1 VSGSGSQ
8 ADEQHEFKAEVNAL
22 LRLVTNSLYTNRE
35 IFLRELIS
43 NASDALDRARFQ
55 ALVTPGLRGK
65 DEKPEITIIADEARG
80 MLSIEDNGIGMSRE
94 EAIEDLGTIAHSGTV
109 RFIEAMQAEQAAG
122 HEPDLDLIGQF
133 GVGFYS
139 ALIVA
144 DRIDVHSLSARP
156 DEDAVKWTSSGD
168 GTFSVGPSDRN
179 TRGTRIDLHLKDDSK
194 DFLQRFRVESIVRR
208 YSNYVMHPIKFRAV
222 GEDGE
227 PRGDSEQI
235 NEASAF
241 WSRRASDLKDEDYEA
256 FYKHVMGGFVL
267 PTDKPLARLHVSLD
281 APIQFHA
288 VLLVPGRAPADLFM
302 EDRRALQLYAKR
314 ILVMENCDTLLPTY
328 LRFFRGVVDSEDLP
342 LNVSREMLQEH
353 KTVSAIRRQL
363 TRKALNLLTD
373 TAKDD
378 PETYEKIWGEFG
390 AVIKEG
396 LHVDAAHRDQL
407 LELLRYPTCSSD
419 GKLLSLAQYV
429 EAMPEDQ
436 DAIYYAVG
444 HSSANLAASPHLE
457 ACRARGHETLLMTDP
472 IDEWVVQDLKEYKG
486 KPLRS
491 VTREEAD
498 TGKPKDDEK
507 EEAADPGE
515 LAPAIDKAREV
526 LGERVRDVRP
536 SKRLT
541 DSAACLVDPKD
552 GLSRNME
559 RILRMANQEVPSRPR
574 ILELNP
580 GHAFVQAVNELAKK
594 SPEDPRL
601 PTWIELLH
609 DQANLAEGV
618 VQDPPGVVKRLQ
630 SVLEA
635 VAAQK

>member
-1 VSGSGSQ
+1 VAQ
-8 ADEQHEFKAEVNAL
+8 PDEQHEFKAEVNAL

-55 ALVTPGLRGK
+55 ALVTPDLRGK
-65 DEKPEITIIADEARG
+65 DEKPRITITTDEARG
-80 MLSIEDNGIGMSRE
+80 VLSIEDNGIGMSRA

-109 RFIEAMQAEQAAG
+109 RFIEAMQAKQAAG
-122 HEPDLDLIGQF
+122 QEPDPDLIGQF

-144 DRIDVHSLSARP
+144 DRVDVYSLSARP
-156 DEDAVKWTSSGD
+156 DEDAVKWSSTGR
-168 GTFSVGPSDRN
+168 GTFSVGPADRAS
-179 TRGTRIDLHLKDDSK
+179 RGTRVELHLKGDAK
-194 DFLQRFRVESIVRR
+194 EFVQRFRVESIVRR
-208 YSNYVMHPIKFRAV
+208 YSNYVMHPIMFQAV
-222 GEDGE
+222 GEDGK
-227 PRGDSEQI
+227 PTGDPEQI

-241 WSRRASDLKDEDYEA
+241 WARRPSDLKDEDYEA

-267 PTDKPLARLHVSLD
+267 PTDKPLARLHASLD

-314 ILVMENCDTLLPTY
+314 ILVMEDCDTLLPTY

-363 TRKALNLLTD
+363 TRKSLNLLTE

-378 PETYEKIWGEFG
+378 PETHEKIWREFG

-396 LHVDAAHRDQL
+396 LHTDTAHHDQL
-407 LELLRYPTCSSD
+407 LELLRYPTCASD
-419 GKLLSLAQYV
+419 GKLVSLAQYV
-429 EAMPEDQ
+429 ETMPEDQ
-436 DAIYYAVG
+436 GAIYYAVG
-444 HSSANLAASPHLE
+444 QSSANLAASPHLE
-457 ACRARGHETLLMTDP
+457 ACRDRGHETLLMTDP
-472 IDEWVVQDLKEYKG
+472 IDEWVVQDLIEYKG

-491 VTREEAD
+491 VTREEV
-498 TGKPKDDEK
+498 DESEKK
-507 EEAADPGE
+507 EGEAEETVDPGE
-515 LAPAIDKAREV
+515 LAPAIDKAREL
-526 LGERVRDVRP
+526 LGERIRDVRP
-536 SKRLT
+536 SKRLK

-552 GLSRNME
+552 GLTRNME

-580 GHAFVQAVNELAKK
+580 GHPFVQAVNELAKE

-601 PTWIELLH
+601 ATWVELLH

-618 VQDPPGVVKRLQ
+618 VHDPPGVVKRLQ

-635 VAAQK
+635 VATQK

>member
-1 VSGSGSQ
+1 MSDSVSQ
-8 ADEQHEFKAEVNAL
+8 PDEQHEFKAEVNAL

-35 IFLRELIS
+35 IFLRELVS

-55 ALVTPGLRGK
+55 ALVTPELRGK
-65 DEKPEITIIADEARG
+65 DETPRITITADEARG
-80 MLSIEDNGIGMSRE
+80 VLSVEDNGIGMSRA

-109 RFIEAMQAEQAAG
+109 RFIEAMQARQAAG
-122 HEPDLDLIGQF
+122 QEPDLDLIGQF

-144 DRIDVHSLSARP
+144 DRVDVYTLSAHP
-156 DEDAVKWTSSGD
+156 GEAGVKWSTTGQGS
-168 GTFSVGPSDRN
+168 FSIGPADRD
-179 TRGTRIDLHLKDDSK
+179 TRGTRVELHLKDDAK
-194 DFLQRFRVESIVRR
+194 EFLQRFRLESIVRR
-208 YSNYVMHPIKFRAV
+208 YSNYVMHPIMFQAV
-222 GEDGE
+222 GEDGT
-227 PRGDSEQI
+227 PAGDPEQV

-241 WSRRASDLKDEDYEA
+241 WARRASDLKDEDYEA

-267 PTDKPLARLHVSLD
+267 PSDKPLARLHVSLD

-314 ILVMENCDTLLPTY
+314 ILVMEDCDTLLPTY

-363 TRKALNLLTD
+363 TRKALNLLTE
-373 TAKDD
+373 TARDD
-378 PETYEKIWGEFG
+378 EETYEKIWREFG

-396 LHVDAAHRDQL
+396 LHVDQGHKDQL
-407 LELLRYPTCSSD
+407 LELLRYPTCASD
-419 GKLLSLAQYV
+419 GKLVSLAQYV

-436 DAIYYAVG
+436 EEIYYAVG
-444 HSSANLAASPHLE
+444 PSSTNLAASPHLE
-457 ACRARGHETLLMTDP
+457 ACRDRGHETLLMTDP
-472 IDEWVVQDLKEYKG
+472 IDEWVVQDLTEYRG

-491 VTREEAD
+491 VTREDTDESEEKQGEEEEAVD
-498 TGKPKDDEK
+498 TGD
-507 EEAADPGE
+507 

-536 SKRLT
+536 SKRLKQ
-541 DSAACLVDPKD
+541 SAACLVDPKG

-559 RILRMANQEVPSRPR
+559 RILRLANQEVPSRPR

-580 GHAFVQAVNELAKK
+580 EHPFVKAVNELAQTA
-594 SPEDPRL
+594 PEDPRL

-618 VQDPPGVVKRLQ
+618 VPDPPGVVKRLQ

-635 VAAQK
+635 VAARQ

>member
-1 VSGSGSQ
+1 VSESARQ

-55 ALVTPGLRGK
+55 ALVTPELRGK
-65 DEKPEITIIADEARG
+65 DEKPRISIIVDEAHG
-80 MLSIEDNGIGMSRE
+80 VLSVEDNGIGMSRD

-109 RFIEAMQAEQAAG
+109 RFIEAMQAKQAAG
-122 HEPDLDLIGQF
+122 QEPDLDLIGQF

-144 DRIDVHSLSARP
+144 DRIEVHSLSARP
-156 DEDAVKWTSSGD
+156 DEDAVKWSSTGD
-168 GTFSVGPSDRN
+168 GTFSVGPSDRK
-179 TRGTRIDLHLKDDSK
+179 TRGTRIDLHLKDDAK
-194 DFLQRFRVESIVRR
+194 EFLERFRVESIVRR
-208 YSNYVMHPIKFRAV
+208 YSNYVMHPITFQTA
-222 GEDGE
+222 GEDGK
-227 PRGDSEQI
+227 PTSDPEQV

-241 WSRRASDLKDEDYEA
+241 WARRASDLKDEDYEA

-314 ILVMENCDTLLPTY
+314 ILVMEDCDTLLPTY

-363 TRKALNLLTD
+363 TRKSLNLLTE

-378 PETYEKIWGEFG
+378 PETYDKIWREFG
-390 AVIKEG
+390 AVLKEG
-396 LHVDAAHRDQL
+396 VHVDTGHRDQL
-407 LELLRYPTCSSD
+407 LELLRYPTCGSE
-419 GKLLSLAQYV
+419 GKLRSLAEYV

-436 DAIYYAVG
+436 EAIYYAVG
-444 HSSANLAASPHLE
+444 QSPENLAASPHLE
-457 ACRARGHETLLMTDP
+457 ACRDRGHATLLMTDP
-472 IDEWVVQDLKEYKG
+472 IDEWVVQDLTEYKG

-491 VTREEAD
+491 VTREES
-498 TGKPKDDEK
+498 DEGEAK
-507 EEAADPGE
+507 KSETEESIDPGE
-515 LAPAIDKAREV
+515 LAPAIDKAKEI
-526 LGERVRDVRP
+526 LGERIRDVRP
-536 SKRLT
+536 SQRLK

-580 GHAFVQAVNELAKK
+580 SHPFVQAVNELAKS

-601 PTWIELLH
+601 PTWVELLH

-618 VQDPPGVVKRLQ
+618 VHDPPGVVKRLQ